1 MKVRLNLCRLR
12 SLDLTAHRSI
22 PFDAELTRT
31 AALVAVSVA
40 DDNQRPPKDTRTRRN
55 VIANLDASTND
66 DARGF
71 LQERL
76 AYLGKVYALIGLSF
90 YLIGNVADALS
101 APSFLSRRLADPST
115 WFVPTAVVLY
125 LGQWVLCR
133 TGQVHLSALRAIDTV
148 TTISAATLHSSII
161 FATTIPHDLPGLSY
175 ARALLLLTFG
185 FLIRA
190 IVIPSSARRTLI
202 VGLLATCPPVIASH
216 FWYTTQTLTAVT
228 AGMHA
233 LWTSLWCL
241 GAVVIAAL
249 ASHVIFGLRRQMREA
264 WQLGQYK
271 LLEKIGEGGMG
282 VVYRAS
288 HAMLRRPTAVKLLP
302 ADKAGSER
310 IERFERE
317 VQLTSQLTH
326 SNTVAIFD
334 YGRTPDGIFYYAMEY
349 LHGLNL
355 EDLVRID
362 GPQAPGRIV
371 RIMRQVASALTE
383 AHGLGL
389 IHRDIKPGN
398 VILVAERGGT
408 PDIAKVVDFGLV
420 KELDKGARAVHEDNL
435 AGTLHYLAPEIIS
448 SPDHVDAASDLYS
461 LGCVGY
467 YLLTGRTV
475 FEGRTVAEVC
485 SQHLYSE
492 PVPPAEQI
500 GLQVPETLSAIVM
513 ACLEKRPERRPAS
526 ARALVGLLD
535 GCHDV
540 PRWTNEMGREWWARS
555 GHDALARVRQQRGRM
570 PRSHSRSVAAEDRG
584 SIACGRYVA

>member
-1 MKVRLNLCRLR
+1 MKVRMNLCRLR

-76 AYLGKVYALIGLSF
+76 AYLGKVYALIGVSF
-90 YLIGNVADALS
+90 CLIGNVADALS
-101 APSFLSRRLADPST
+101 APNFLSRRLADPST

-125 LGQWVLCR
+125 LGQSVLCR

-249 ASHVIFGLRRQMREA
+249 ASHVIF
-264 WQLGQYK
+264 
-271 LLEKIGEGGMG
+271 
-282 VVYRAS
+282 
-288 HAMLRRPTAVKLLP
+288 
-302 ADKAGSER
+302 
-310 IERFERE
+310 ERE

-371 RIMRQVASALTE
+371 HIMRQVASALTE

-420 KELDKGARAVHEDNL
+420 KELDKGARAVHEDTL

-540 PRWTNEMGREWWARS
+540 PRWTNEMGREWWARR
-555 GHDALARVRQQRGRM
+555 GHDALARVRQQRER
-570 PRSHSRSVAAEDRG
+570 RST
-584 SIACGRYVA
+584 